1 MSGQMIR
8 ASTSW
13 RLRREIKNKFMFR
26 GRIWVDGQDFAVVRM
41 EGEPSQKPLVVD
53 EAKCHPRHLL
63 KR

>member
-1 MSGQMIR
+1 MIR

-13 RLRREIKNKFMFR
+13 RLRRESRNQFLFR

-41 EGEPSQKPLVVD
+41 EANQPKTPRVD
-53 EAKCHPRHLL
+53 ERNASTSPM